1 MNIGLAVHRNAIRN
15 PNSEALFGDEPL
27 SYEELDKKSNQIAHY
42 LLSLGY
48 EKGDRVAVLLPNR
61 SEIIE
66 LIAGISK
73 AALVYVGLNFR
84 LGISEMEQIFEN

>member
-15 PNSEALFGDEPL
+15 PNSEALFGDESL

-66 LIAGISK
+66 LTFLK
-73 AALVYVGLNFR
+73 R
-84 LGISEMEQIFEN
+84 TKEIFHHHYFSQAV